1 MGIQQTVSFYT
12 NLMTNAH
19 HYTDSGLTNVW
30 LSNGFKERMINGE
43 NAVSIAD
50 ADQLHEV
57 IGRTLARKPHLT
69 SSEFRFLRK
78 ELGLSQSRIGRIVG
92 SSERTVALWERRS
105 KIPIAIQRLVKVI
118 YLSRFGGNSAILD
131 ALDRIME
138 LDAQPDPDRFV
149 FEETQ
154 SGWKEAA

>member
-19 HYTDSGLTNVW
+19 HYTESGLTNVW
-30 LSNGFKERMINGE
+30 LTNGFKERVINGE
-43 NAVSIAD
+43 KAVSIPD

-69 SSEFRFLRK
+69 GSEFRFLRK
-78 ELGLSQSRIGRIVG
+78 ELGLSQSRIGQIVG
-92 SSERTVALWERRS
+92 SSEQTVSLWERRG
-105 KIPIAIQRLVKVI
+105 KIPIATQRLIKFV
-118 YLSRFGGNSAILD
+118 YLSRLDGNSAICD
-131 ALDRIME
+131 ALDRIIE
-138 LDAQPDPDRFV
+138 LDAEPDPNRFV

-154 SGWKEAA
+154 SGWKDAA